1 MAMQI
6 SWEPEPEFWSAN
18 RAERARV
25 GAHELVAFDI
35 PAVDGSAGIIGWE
48 LFTGPKLQDL
58 IAKGD
63 AETFASA
70 QVAAEA
76 AYLVAVTKE
85 PTSNS
90 N

>member
-1 MAMQI
+1 MDI
-6 SWEPEPEFWSAN
+6 SWVREPEFWSAN

-35 PAVDGSAGIIGWE
+35 PGVDSSPAIIGWE
-48 LFTGPKLQDL
+48 LFTGPKFNDL

-63 AETFASA
+63 AETFAHA

-76 AYLVAVTKE
+76 AYLAAVTRE
-85 PTSNS
+85 STSNP